1 MADSATLEAVKID
14 KDAGDFSYPEEYK
27 YDAGYGLSEDT
38 LDFISNAKGEAD
50 WIREF
55 RKKALKIFNDKP
67 MPTHWAS
74 KDLENIIFQKIRYYL
89 AKGQKPTRNWD
100 EVPDDVKETF
110 ERLGI
115 PEKERKYLAGV
126 SIPRFSGSGLAKLFQ
141 RVTTS
146 SQRSTVLSFLAAA
159 SSTCLLE

>member
-1 MADSATLEAVKID
+1 MPDSATLEAVTID
-14 KDAGDFSYPEEYK
+14 QDEGNFSYPEDYAH
-27 YDAGYGLSEDT
+27 DAGYGLTEKTIDY
-38 LDFISNAKGEAD
+38 ISDVKGEAE

-55 RKKALKIFNDKP
+55 RKRALKVFNDKP

-74 KDLENIIFQKIRYYL
+74 RDLENIIFDHIRYYL
-89 AKGQKPTRNWD
+89 SKGQRPTRSWD

-126 SIPRFSGSGLAKLFQ
+126 EAQFDSE
-141 RVTTS
+141 
-146 SQRSTVLSFLAAA
+146 AAY
-159 SSTCLLE
+159 

>member
-1 MADSATLEAVKID
+1 MPDTATLKAVNID
-14 KDAGDFSYPEEYK
+14 QSEGNFSYPEEYE
-27 YDAGYGLSEDT
+27 YDAGYGLTEET

-55 RKKALKIFNDKP
+55 RKKALKIFHDKP

-74 KDLENIIFQKIRYYL
+74 KDLENIIFEDIRYYL
-89 AKGQKPTRNWD
+89 AKGQKPTRSWD

-115 PEKERKYLAGV
+115 PEKERKV
-126 SIPRFSGSGLAKLFQ
+126 SRRCGGAVRF
-141 RVTTS
+141 
-146 SQRSTVLSFLAAA
+146 RS
-159 SSTCLLE
+159 CLLQCEGRVGKKKVLFS